1 MLSELKKIANY
12 LRIKILK
19 IIFRVKKGHIGG
31 SFSCLDII
39 ICIYLSKI
47 FKLTKNHFNNNS
59 NDFFILSKGHNA
71 IALYSV
77 LDFLKISKNY
87 KLDNFHQS
95 GSLLTEHP
103 SPSKR
108 LPGIEIE
115 TGSLGNGLGV
125 GAGFA
130 FANKDNKKKV
140 IVLVGDGE
148 LYEGSNW
155 EAMILAA
162 NYKLYNLLLIV
173 DRNFAMTLDRTEDV
187 MKLEN
192 LEKKIKSFGFE
203 TATIDGH
210 NYSTILKKLKKFK
223 SKKSGPPMCIIAKTK
238 KGKRSSI
245 MESDLKFHHGVPSPA
260 EYENILKDLG

>member
-1 MLSELKKIANY
+1 MLSELKKISNY

-19 IIFRVKKGHIGG
+19 TIFRVKKGHIGG
-31 SFSCLDII
+31 SFSCLDMI
-39 ICIYLSKI
+39 ICVYFSKI

-87 KLDNFHQS
+87 ELNNFHKP
-95 GSLLTEHP
+95 GSLLMEHP
-103 SPSKR
+103 SPNKK

-115 TGSLGNGLGV
+115 TGSLGNGLGIA
-125 GAGFA
+125 AGFA
-130 FANKDNKKKV
+130 FANKHNGKKV

-192 LEKKIKSFGFE
+192 LQKKIKSFGFE
-203 TATIDGH
+203 TSIIDGH
-210 NYSTILKKLKKFK
+210 DYSTILKKFKKFK
-223 SKKSGPPMCIIAKTK
+223 KKKKGPPMCIIARTK
-238 KGKRSSI
+238 KGKGSSV
-245 MESDLKFHHGVPSPA
+245 MELDLKFHHGVPNQT